1 MDMSIIAIIVSGAT
15 AIVASIIALF
25 RNIKFAKFCCCTSE
39 CQKSEQELQH
49 EEIKEMIK
57 VIENHD
63 IRNSQT
69 INDFKKRYE
78 TEI

>member
-1 MDMSIIAIIVSGAT
+1 MEMSIIAIIVSGAT
-15 AIVASIIALF
+15 AIVASVIALL

-39 CQKSEQELQH
+39 CQKSENELQH
-49 EEIKEMIK
+49 EEIKEILK

-69 INDFKKRYE
+69 INDSKKQNE